1 MNDETTKVFARVDGP
16 FRARIKRDAALHFGG
31 NESMS
36 VRRAL
41 ELYLDLRETH
51 GPRFDLA
58 VSRMLADTEKAE
70 AA

>member
-1 MNDETTKVFARVDGP
+1 MNDDTTKVFARVDGP
-16 FRARIKRDAALHFGG
+16 FRQRIKRDAAANFGG

-41 ELYLDLRETH
+41 ELYLDLRELH
-51 GPRFDLA
+51 GPRFELVVARVLA
-58 VSRMLADTEKAE
+58 ADEQE

>member
-1 MNDETTKVFARVDGP
+1 MSDDTTKVFARVDGP
-16 FRARIKRDAALHFGG
+16 FRDRIKRDAATHFGG

-41 ELYLDLRETH
+41 ELYLDLREMH
-51 GPRFDLA
+51 GPRFELVVNRLLTVD
-58 VSRMLADTEKAE
+58 EKE